1 VRGLNMSKTMPVMF
15 AVSLALHALVG
26 APRYLSLPRSQ
37 DAHEEEIQISYVIP
51 PPVNAEPEHAPKA
64 KNKGIKPEEALVL
77 RPAATHPRAERQVKQ
92 KPRALPAISTS
103 TELLS
108 NPETGKI
115 FSGYFNTIKKKIHH
129 RVLSKY
135 SHHSVGQGSVSLFF
149 ILDSNGK
156 MDSVSVI
163 ERQSEADQ
171 AVKDFATEC
180 LKEASPFPPFP
191 TALDLRK
198 ISFSVT
204 LMFEDL

>member
-1 VRGLNMSKTMPVMF
+1 MF
-15 AVSLALHALVG
+15 LVSLALHALVG
-26 APRYLSLPRSQ
+26 APGYLSLPQSQ
-37 DAHEEEIQISYVIP
+37 DAHEEEIQISYVTPPPFLEAPSAPLGVLHPGNGVAKKGGGVIP
-51 PPVNAEPEHAPKA
+51 P
-64 KNKGIKPEEALVL
+64 LS
-77 RPAATHPRAERQVKQ
+77 RPATTPPRVERRVKQ
-92 KPRALPAISTS
+92 KLGSRALPAVKAS

-115 FSGYFNTIKKKIHH
+115 FSGYFNMIKKKIHH

-135 SHHSVGQGSVSLFF
+135 SHHSVGRGSVSLFF

-156 MDSVSVI
+156 LDSVSVI

-191 TALDLRK
+191 SALDLKK